1 MRSRRRTLALAA
13 GAALT
18 IVTGM
23 ILVPML
29 NAQAATTAIQA
40 ACTAPTWAEGNTYTV
55 GTQVTYQGHTY
66 QALQTHTAYP
76 GAGWTPST
84 TPALWKDL
92 GTCTGGGG
100 PTTPPPTT
108 PSGVP
113 SAPGNL
119 RVTSTAN
126 TSIALAWNASTGTVT
141 GYRVYEGSTVRA
153 TVTATSTTV
162 SGLTAGTTH
171 TYTVKA
177 YNAQGESGASNS
189 ATGTTTGGTTPP
201 PSGAMGAAPYIYEG
215 WGDPPNPQTVQS
227 ATGIKWFTMAFVLS
241 SGGCTPAWDG
251 SRPLSGSADATA
263 ISQIRAGGGDVIP
276 SFGGWQGNKLG
287 PNCSTPQALAGAY
300 QTVINAYGL
309 KAIDI
314 DIENTDEFENDTV
327 RNRIVDALKIVKQN
341 NPSLKVIVTFGTATT
356 GPGYYAQQ
364 LISRAAST
372 GAGIDIFTI
381 MPFDFGGGANMY
393 QSTVSASEGLK
404 NMLKPAFGWDD
415 ATAYRHMGISGMNGL
430 SDQQENTSP
439 AQWQQIRD
447 YAQNNHLAR
456 LAFWSVNRD
465 RPCPGGGVV
474 SNCSGIAQNN
484 WQFTQITATFTG

>member
-1 MRSRRRTLALAA
+1 MRSRRRTIALAV

-18 IVTGM
+18 VVTAM
-23 ILVPML
+23 VLVPTIQ
-29 NAQAATTAIQA
+29 AQAGSAAIQA
-40 ACTAPTWAEGNTYTV
+40 ACSAPNWAEGNTYTA

-76 GAGWTPST
+76 GAGWTPSS

-92 GTCTGGGG
+92 GACTGGGG

-119 RVTSTAN
+119 RVTSTSN
-126 TSIALAWNASTGTVT
+126 TSFGLAWNASSGTVT

-153 TVTATSTTV
+153 TVTGTSATV
-162 SGLTAGTTH
+162 SGLAAGSTH
-171 TYTVKA
+171 SYTVKA
-177 YNAQGESGASNS
+177 YNGQGESGASNS
-189 ATGTTTGGTTPP
+189 ITATTTGGTTPP
-201 PSGAMGAAPYIYEG
+201 PSGGAAAPYLYMG

-227 ATGIKWFTMAFVLS
+227 ATGIRWFTMAFMLS

-251 SRPLSGSADATA
+251 SRPLSGSVDATA
-263 ISQIRAGGGDVIP
+263 ISQIRAGGGDVVP
-276 SFGGWQGNKLG
+276 SFGGWSGNKLG

-341 NPSLKVIVTFGTATT
+341 NPSLKTIVTFGTATT

-372 GAGIDIFTI
+372 GANIDVFTI

-404 NMLKPAFGWDD
+404 TMLKTAFGWTD

-474 SNCSGIAQNN
+474 SNCSGISQNN
-484 WQFTQITATFTG
+484 WQFTQITASFTG